1 MDRIVVRLVIRIGL
15 IRVAPASTR
24 AVCKSISCRYWFTV
38 STYRI
43 PLFTTVPIRIRKPS
57 RVVILIVTPVIFRK
71 PKEPTRLNGIVVM
84 TITENFTDSNWLA
97 MTTNTRNTAMAI
109 AEYREPNSYC
119 IILSR
124 LLVPSLIVPV
134 RLGDI
139 TSLSIAAFVLPPV

>member
-1 MDRIVVRLVIRIGL
+1 
-15 IRVAPASTR
+15 
-24 AVCKSISCRYWFTV
+24 
-38 STYRI
+38 
-43 PLFTTVPIRIRKPS
+43 
-57 RVVILIVTPVIFRK
+57 
-71 PKEPTRLNGIVVM
+71 M

-109 AEYREPNSYC
+109 AEYREPNSSC

-124 LLVPSLIVPV
+124 LLVPRLIVPV